1 MMLNTI
7 CTTNIPTNN
16 LFNKDSTED
25 IFNIGSLAFFI
36 NLQL

>member
-1 MMLNTI
+1 MLKIT
-7 CTTNIPTNN
+7 CKHNIPINN
-16 LFNKDSTED
+16 LFNKDSTDD